1 MHKKR
6 VLFLCTGNS
15 ARSQMAEALVN
26 HFLGEAWVAC
36 SAGTKPA
43 GYVHPLAVQVLAEW
57 GIDSSE
63 QWSKSTEI
71 FKGMDFDLV
80 ITVCDQAAKN
90 CPVWLGHGQHIHMGF
105 PDPAAAEG
113 GNAAKMQIFRQVR
126 NALAQQLMTYLADW
140 MQESYLEPSAP
151 GVVLFCAENLDL
163 LSATSTY

>member
-26 HFLGEAWVAC
+26 HFLGTSWEAH

-43 GYVHPLAVQVLAEW
+43 GYVHPLAVQALTEL

-63 QWSKSTEI
+63 QWSKSTEK
-71 FKGMDFDLV
+71 FRGMEFDLV

-90 CPVWLGHGQHIHMGF
+90 CPAWLGKGQQVHMGF

-113 GNAAKMQIFRQVR
+113 GDAAKMQIFRQVR
-126 NALAQQLMTYLADW
+126 DALGEQLLTYLANW
-140 MQESYLEPSAP
+140 PQESHPEPFVTSEILIYSGNSGSHSA
-151 GVVLFCAENLDL
+151 LQHI
-163 LSATSTY
+163 